1 MKTLIRCIFLAGV
14 AFIAQAAPAKSP
26 AAVDASRLVA
36 AEKDAANWLSHGRTY
51 SEQRFSPLNQVNDT
65 NVQKLGLAWS
75 FKIDEDRVVEGT
87 PIVVDGVMYA
97 TGAYSVVYALDAVTG
112 KWLWTYDP
120 KVEKWKASRGCCDAA
135 NRGVAVWNGRVY
147 VGVYDGRLEAIDAR
161 TGKLAWSVDT
171 VADKTRNYTITG
183 APRIVKGK
191 VIIGNG
197 GSEFGVRGYVTAY
210 DAATGKQAWRFFIV
224 PGDPAKGDETATIT
238 MARKTWFGDQYW
250 KQGGGGTAW
259 DSMAYDPD
267 LDLFYIGTGNGSFW
281 NYQARS
287 EGKGDNLFLSSIVAV
302 RPDTGEY
309 VWHYQTTPGDAWD
322 YTATQSISLAD
333 LTIDGKLRKVLMQAP
348 KNGFF
353 YVIDRATGE
362 LISGEKYGKNVTWAK
377 GIDKATGRPIV
388 DEAVAAYW
396 KDGKPRIVSPGSQ
409 GNHNWHPM
417 SFNPMTGLAYIPAH
431 ETLERY
437 SPLAVQVPPQL
448 GTPNLGMEVP
458 VVPESLAEL
467 MGLKTLFS
475 GRLLAW
481 DPIKQK
487 TAWEFPHAGMGN
499 GGTLSTAGNLVFQGT
514 ADGYVAAFA
523 ADSGKQLWKQKV
535 ATGTVAGPVTYSVK
549 GQQYVTF
556 ASGWGGAFPITFGA
570 LAQFAKVQP
579 HSRIYTF
586 KIGGKAPMPVVKYK
600 PLPVPE
606 PPAMVASDEVVNKGR
621 ELYATNCGVCHGLS
635 AFGGGALPDLRY
647 LTGEKHKIF
656 AAFVYGLSS
665 AKGMPS
671 FTGKLD
677 PDQTELIHSYLIKR
691 AHDLKRDLAEA
702 TAVAVTPAK

>member
-1 MKTLIRCIFLAGV
+1 MESQPRLLRRRE
-14 AFIAQAAPAKSP
+14 
-26 AAVDASRLVA
+26 SR
-36 AEKDAANWLSHGRTY
+36 
-51 SEQRFSPLNQVNDT
+51 
-65 NVQKLGLAWS
+65 
-75 FKIDEDRVVEGT
+75 
-87 PIVVDGVMYA
+87 
-97 TGAYSVVYALDAVTG
+97 
-112 KWLWTYDP
+112 
-120 KVEKWKASRGCCDAA
+120 
-135 NRGVAVWNGRVY
+135 VAVWNGRVY

-437 SPLAVQVPPQL
+437 SPLAVQVPRNSERQ
-448 GTPNLGMEVP
+448 
-458 VVPESLAEL
+458 
-467 MGLKTLFS
+467 
-475 GRLLAW
+475 
-481 DPIKQK
+481 I
-487 TAWEFPHAGMGN
+487 
-499 GGTLSTAGNLVFQGT
+499 LVWRFRW
-514 ADGYVAAFA
+514 FRNR
-523 ADSGKQLWKQKV
+523 
-535 ATGTVAGPVTYSVK
+535 
-549 GQQYVTF
+549 
-556 ASGWGGAFPITFGA
+556 
-570 LAQFAKVQP
+570 
-579 HSRIYTF
+579 SR
-586 KIGGKAPMPVVKYK
+586 
-600 PLPVPE
+600 
-606 PPAMVASDEVVNKGR
+606 N
-621 ELYATNCGVCHGLS
+621 
-635 AFGGGALPDLRY
+635 
-647 LTGEKHKIF
+647 
-656 AAFVYGLSS
+656 
-665 AKGMPS
+665 
-671 FTGKLD
+671 
-677 PDQTELIHSYLIKR
+677 
-691 AHDLKRDLAEA
+691 
-702 TAVAVTPAK
+702 